1 MEHDER
7 IEALETKLSYQEA
20 ALADMSALVN
30 EYRLR
35 VERLE
40 GTLKDVSG
48 KLREL
53 DDGKDGGLPQSE
65 RPPHY

>member
-1 MEHDER
+1 MDQNER

-40 GTLKDVSG
+40 GTLKNISG

-53 DDGKDGGLPQSE
+53 DDGKEGGLPHGE

>member
-1 MEHDER
+1 MDQNER

-40 GTLKDVSG
+40 GTLKNISG

-53 DDGKDGGLPQSE
+53 DDGKEGGLPLSE

>member
-1 MEHDER
+1 MEDIDR
-7 IEALETKLSYQEA
+7 IEALETKFSYQEA

-35 VERLE
+35 VERME
-40 GTLKDVSG
+40 RTLANLSG

-53 DDGKDGGLPQSE
+53 DDGKEGGLPLGE